1 MNTKVSTGHYGEGL
15 HVTGHFPCMAK
26 LQTGRGK
33 PLYSSYSHQSKPV
46 GEDEVKE
53 RWEKSVDHI
62 KTFTRENVFNL
73 LFQLRVRIDT
83 NNITSDTIKCHKI
96 L

>member
-15 HVTGHFPCMAK
+15 HVTGHFPFMAK

-53 RWEKSVDHI
+53 RREDKDIYLPEKMFSI
-62 KTFTRENVFNL
+62 SCFN
-73 LFQLRVRIDT
+73 
-83 NNITSDTIKCHKI
+83 
-96 L
+96 